1 MKNLP
6 RSLLHCSKSYELQM
20 IQYSFYAPLT
30 APNLLKITS
39 TSNLKLLP
47 CALVL
52 QCYLQD
58 LPSGKANTA
67 NPTDV
72 VDLRKPAHLYQ
83 KLTKTNPATPTNQL
97 PASKPKPTMEN
108 F

>member
-1 MKNLP
+1 
-6 RSLLHCSKSYELQM
+6 M

-30 APNLLKITS
+30 APNLLKMTP

-47 CALVL
+47 CAPLL

-58 LPSGKANTA
+58 LPYGKA
-67 NPTDV
+67 
-72 VDLRKPAHLYQ
+72 KPADPTGVIDRSKSTCLSS
-83 KLTKTNPATPTNQL
+83 KLTKTNPALPTNQL
-97 PASKPKPTMEN
+97 PASKTKPTMEN